1 VKRAKEE
8 TAELIKIAF
17 TRVRPEATAMEFSR
31 EILKLEAAVSN
42 SAIREA
48 ILAVRMDMAKY
59 Y

>member
-1 VKRAKEE
+1 
-8 TAELIKIAF
+8 
-17 TRVRPEATAMEFSR
+17 MEFSR